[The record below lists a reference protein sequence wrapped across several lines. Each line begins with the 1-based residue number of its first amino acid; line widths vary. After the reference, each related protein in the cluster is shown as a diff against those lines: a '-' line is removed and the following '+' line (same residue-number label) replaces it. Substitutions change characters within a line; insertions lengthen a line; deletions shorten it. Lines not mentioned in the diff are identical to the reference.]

1 MNFLYNKNG
10 VYHFTM
16 VALTIVVVTCT
27 LNFVFYN
34 SSLVLAIDFKW
45 YQPSAFV
52 VIALLAQVFIKLN
65 DTRDQTKILES
76 EFNRLQK
83 EIADRSSALLWVI
96 LFYFLSLIIISI
108 AISTLD
114 ATIISDDGITE
125 TLLVPEKSIRLVKL
139 FALSYVVAWF
149 LSVINAYKIYQDIAD
164 YKAALALKELKEEGR
179 KSAVKRLR
187 GNQ

>member
-1 MNFLYNKNG
+1 MKFLCNENG

-16 VALTIVVVTCT
+16 VVATIVLVACA
-27 LNFVFYN
+27 LIFAFYN
-34 SSLVLAIDFKW
+34 NPLVLVIDFKW

-76 EFNRLQK
+76 EFHRLQGA
-83 EIADRSSALLWVI
+83 IVGRSDALLKVI
-96 LFYFLSLIIISI
+96 LFYFLSLIILSI
-108 AISTLD
+108 IISTLD
-114 ATIISDDGITE
+114 ATTIANDGITE
-125 TLLVPEKSIRLVKL
+125 IFLVQEKYIRVIKL
-139 FALSYVVAWF
+139 FAISYVAAW
-149 LSVINAYKIYQDIAD
+149 LISVINAYYIYRDIAD
-164 YKAALALKELKEEGR
+164 YKAELALKELKEEGR